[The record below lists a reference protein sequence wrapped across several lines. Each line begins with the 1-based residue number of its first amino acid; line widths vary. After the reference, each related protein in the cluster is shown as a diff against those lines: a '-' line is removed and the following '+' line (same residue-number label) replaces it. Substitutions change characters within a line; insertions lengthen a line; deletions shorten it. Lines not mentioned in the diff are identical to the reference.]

1 MNSQFVYIYELLQ
14 HGCKIKIYY
23 FIWFVL
29 EEEIENEWKREKK
42 FGEEEREMN
51 KLINRVE
58 K

>member
-1 MNSQFVYIYELLQ
+1 MNNFAYIQ
-14 HGCKIKIYY
+14 TKIYY